1 MLSTTLDSHVP
12 GEEFCLSFHTRNHT
26 RPDISLGPVFF
37 SFLLSKIRFM
47 SSFVK
52 KFGTRDHRNLGLT
65 GSVWFFVCD
74 LW

>member
-1 MLSTTLDSHVP
+1 MLSTALDSHVP

-37 SFLLSKIRFM
+37 SSLLSKIRFM

-52 KFGTRDHRNLGLT
+52 NIGTRAPKLRFDRFCLVFCL
-65 GSVWFFVCD
+65 
-74 LW
+74 